1 MSRFGVAFGRMFLHR
16 GIQLFLREDHVVH
29 DRNVPRFQGGIHH
42 VPGNG
47 RPFHLLPVLH
57 LLQGRF
63 VAVPFV
69 GRECHEFA
77 ARRRRGGERTVTRF
91 GDAVLPPGGEV
102 YCVGFVLAGV
112 DGVEVEHSVAGAQVI
127 DRYVSG
133 GGDGEPPSFQAG
145 KVDSSDGHA
154 VIGEC
159 DVVETL
165 RQVVPCQAVQR
176 YRLVEVGTQR
186 TALAGVQ
193 FNGVVAVVVVTD
205 EGQVAVIG
213 QYRIEDAVAERS
225 LLSVAVVPVL
235 HDAETRIDFLFPYGA
250 LPVFR
255 PYYGAVAEDGT
266 RADRPRVA
274 YGAFLS

>member
-1 MSRFGVAFGRMFLHR
+1 M
-16 GIQLFLREDHVVH
+16 
-29 DRNVPRFQGGIHH
+29 
-42 VPGNG
+42 
-47 RPFHLLPVLH
+47 
-57 LLQGRF
+57 
-63 VAVPFV
+63 
-69 GRECHEFA
+69 
-77 ARRRRGGERTVTRF
+77 
-91 GDAVLPPGGEV
+91 
-102 YCVGFVLAGV
+102 
-112 DGVEVEHSVAGAQVI
+112 
-127 DRYVSG
+127 
-133 GGDGEPPSFQAG
+133 
-145 KVDSSDGHA
+145 
-154 VIGEC
+154 
-159 DVVETL
+159 
-165 RQVVPCQAVQR
+165 QR

-193 FNGVVAVVVVTD
+193 FDGVMAVVVVTD

-235 HDAETRIDFLFPYGA
+235 HDAEMRIDFLFPYGA